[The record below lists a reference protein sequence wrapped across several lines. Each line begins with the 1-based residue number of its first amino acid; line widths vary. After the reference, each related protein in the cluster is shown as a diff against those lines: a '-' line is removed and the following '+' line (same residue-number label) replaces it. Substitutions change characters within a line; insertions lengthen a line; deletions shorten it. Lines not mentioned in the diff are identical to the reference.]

1 MSLIHKQINE
11 HAETNDLINN
21 DNKVNQS
28 FKYFLK
34 CKSCLWKITFYEPT
48 GSIHLDNKKMLCPI
62 CKERE
67 MKSLVIKLIL

>member
-11 HAETNDLINN
+11 HAQTNDLINN

-48 GSIHLDNKKMLCPI
+48 GSIHLDNKKMRCPI

-67 MKSLVIKLIL
+67 MKSLVIKLLL